1 VNTAA
6 AKAAFAARAAADT
19 EVRAETVDR
28 VVTIAIVSLKRV
40 MVRR

>member
-6 AKAAFAARAAADT
+6 AKAASGARAAAVT
-19 EVRAETVDR
+19 EVPAETVDR
-28 VVTIAIVSLKRV
+28 VVTIAIVSPKRA